1 MCTIRD
7 FCRTGMLLSSEAGQP
22 TLGQGASG
30 PQREDPITV
39 HFSVPQGNGQRHFR
53 VQARVARVMDGGSA
67 IGVFMPEGM
76 EQRAYETLNDF
87 AGVARPAGRQ
97 SGDPADGLPAD
108 ARDPRVS
115 EADAKRVK
123 AQLKEMVDRALPRI
137 ARAFMERAD
146 KDLLVR
152 ARDAGSTTL
161 QNLLFESMA
170 ELERSRR
177 SIEEALVRRIAA
189 QIEVVEDPEMV
200 IARRRQQS
208 FAGQSDKL
216 SLVDTARFEEWL
228 ASAEVISKAEARSTH
243 QLTDIR
249 LRMGLLARGW
259 SHKEVNPVSPA
270 AIISALDACL
280 EPVNL
285 PKGTRKVLYKS
296 MQEAV
301 LPLLRNLYSSIDDWL
316 AGCGAFPPLDDIQ
329 EKPAPRPPKPRPV
342 QRPAA
347 AGEPVADAQG
357 MAPGAAGAS
366 AGQGVAGSAGV
377 GMAPGGFASLG
388 GLVQPGLIQPGQ
400 LQPGPLMRGAPQSG
414 VAMAAGEPGATFAGM
429 AGTNP
434 DLAQGIGM
442 RGAGVASGGW
452 SVGAYQAVRELLD
465 LDRQARVARGA
476 SAMPE
481 APTGGSEFSSL
492 EVLAGLSDLQ
502 RGGVVA
508 SRPLRM
514 QLAERLRH
522 SSGDSRRGLAA
533 TDVDRLQVIENLV
546 ASVQQDDLITEGVKQ
561 WVKQMELTLSKLA
574 TVEPEFLNSSPHQP
588 HSAMA
593 VLDQLAKLGNTGDE
607 SEGIDREVGRRVDEL
622 MQRVVNDFDNDP
634 GVFDEVLKNLH
645 PLVEKQ
651 TRAYRGNFERTVRQ
665 SEGQQKLVNARR
677 AVLDVLTRRVA
688 EREVPNLFLE
698 LLTPGWRNL
707 MVHAYLRHGPESAE
721 WRRNLEVADRIVTAL
736 TGDRPASA
744 AEARELVNVVRAG
757 LESISFEPSK
767 REPLLARLADALASG
782 NVREL
787 ERKRVRRADVA
798 GVLELESV
806 LPQADPEP
814 VGEDDESRAQWRRAL
829 AQARKLQVGDW
840 LAYTDNAGR
849 PRILTLAF
857 VGESHSSFV
866 LVNRKGI
873 KVREFALRE
882 MADAMQRGIVTLL
895 DEFDLP
901 LTERAT
907 HRMLQNMHNQLAY
920 QASHDELTGL
930 INRREFER
938 KLEALLATAKSD
950 DFQHVLLYLDLD
962 QFKVINST
970 SGHSAGDELLK
981 QVSARMKH
989 ALRGSRNTLAR
1000 LGGDEFAVLLD
1011 RTSADEGRAIAE
1023 RLLEALRE
1031 LKFEVEGRLYSTTA
1045 SIGVVQFDS
1054 SAETATGVLR
1064 QADSACFAA
1073 KDAGRARLHFYERD
1087 DEQMRARHG
1096 AMEWAVQ
1103 IDKAIAEERLQL
1115 NYQPIT
1121 PVRRDEGSEE
1131 HFELLLTMIDEQGNT
1146 VAPADFIAAAE
1157 TYNRMGPVDRW
1168 VVKAALE
1175 WMGEH
1180 RAELERIGGFS
1191 INISGQS
1198 INDESFADYV
1208 LRQFSLTRVPTG
1220 KVCFEVTETAAIGNI
1235 NSAIGFMNKMKLI
1248 GCRFS
1253 LDDFG
1258 TGLSSYSYLR
1268 NLPVDYIKI
1277 DGVFVRD
1284 LPNNPGDYAVV
1295 KSINEIAH
1303 FMGKLTVAE
1312 YVENDAILAQLREI
1326 GVDYAQ
1332 GYGIGRPKPLK
1343 DFVLPAS
1350 IEPA

>member
-7 FCRTGMLLSSEAGQP
+7 FCRTGMLLSSDAGQP
-22 TLGQGASG
+22 TLGQGTSA
-30 PQREDPITV
+30 PQREDAITV

-53 VQARVARVMDGGSA
+53 VQARIARVMDGGSS

-76 EQRAYETLNDF
+76 EERAYATLADF
-87 AGVARPAGRQ
+87 AGVGQPIGQ
-97 SGDPADGLPAD
+97 HGSDPANALPAD
-108 ARDPRVS
+108 ARDSRVTA
-115 EADAKRVK
+115 ADATRVK
-123 AQLKEMVDRALPRI
+123 AQLKEMVERALPRI
-137 ARAFMERAD
+137 ARAFLERAD

-177 SIEEALVRRIAA
+177 PIEEALVRRIVA
-189 QIEVVEDPEMV
+189 QIDVVEDPDVV

-243 QLTDIR
+243 QLVDIR

-259 SHKEVNPVSPA
+259 AHKEVNPISPA
-270 AIISALDACL
+270 AVISALDACL

-329 EKPAPRPPKPRPV
+329 EKPAPRPPKPRPAP
-342 QRPAA
+342 RPAA
-347 AGEPVADAQG
+347 AAEAGADAAAAVAQLAAG
-357 MAPGAAGAS
+357 PAARGPMGPGTMAGSMALPGAL
-366 AGQGVAGSAGV
+366 
-377 GMAPGGFASLG
+377 P
-388 GLVQPGLIQPGQ
+388 
-400 LQPGPLMRGAPQSG
+400 SG
-414 VAMAAGEPGATFAGM
+414 VFPPSALPLDAMPPGM
-429 AGTNP
+429 AGAGAAALP
-434 DLAQGIGM
+434 GSPLDAMQAGAM

-476 SAMPE
+476 TAMPE
-481 APTGGSEFSSL
+481 APTGGAEFSSL
-492 EVLAGLSDLQ
+492 EILAGLSDLQ

-514 QLAERLRH
+514 QLAERLRQR
-522 SSGDSRRGLAA
+522 SGDSRRGLAA

-546 ASVQQDDLITEGVKQ
+546 ASVQQDDLVTEGVKQ

-588 HSAMA
+588 HPAMA

-622 MQRVVNDFDNDP
+622 MQRIVNDFDNDP
-634 GVFDEVLKNLH
+634 GVFDDVLKNLH
-645 PLVEKQ
+645 PLVERQ

-665 SEGQQKLVNARR
+665 SEGQQKLVSARR

-736 TGDRPASA
+736 TGDRPASPT
-744 AEARELVNVVRAG
+744 EARELVNVVRSG

-767 REPLLARLADALASG
+767 REPLLARLAEALADG
-782 NVREL
+782 KATEL
-787 ERKRVRRADVA
+787 ERQRVRRADVA
-798 GVLELESV
+798 SVLDLESV
-806 LPQADPEP
+806 LPEADPEP
-814 VGEDDESRAQWRRAL
+814 LGTDDESRAQWRRAL

-840 LAYTDNAGR
+840 LAYTDQTGR

-882 MADAMQRGIVTLL
+882 MADAMQRGVVTLL

-938 KLEALLATAKSD
+938 KLEALLATAKASD
-950 DFQHVLLYLDLD
+950 FRHVLLYLDLD

-981 QVSARMKH
+981 QVSARLKH

-1054 SAETATGVLR
+1054 NAETATGILR

-1073 KDAGRARLHFYERD
+1073 KDAGRARLHVYERD
-1087 DEQMRARHG
+1087 DEQMRKRHG

-1146 VAPADFIAAAE
+1146 VAPADFVAAAE

-1175 WMGEH
+1175 WMGAH

-1220 KVCFEVTETAAIGNI
+1220 KVCFEVTETAAIGSL
-1235 NSAIGFMNKMKLI
+1235 NSAVSFMNKMKLI

-1332 GYGIGRPKPLK
+1332 GYGIGRPKLLK
-1343 DFVLPAS
+1343 DFVLPAAV
-1350 IEPA
+1350 PAA